1 MPDPTVALWSKTLV
15 HAREAVDIEATRI
28 MMENGSPLQ
37 GMAKAQLFRYFVLAR
52 LESMDLGRFEV
63 TTSHRAVGRVQLTDT
78 ATGQPY
84 LLKSETGAEFEV
96 DPPDDQ
102 LSLFDMALS
111 PGVWL
116 VTYAF
121 DTNGAMRLSCTPS
134 IDRSTKYPG
143 RRYLQVGE
151 RVLWGLWA
159 PHVDDGAFDQG
170 EDDDFEDLF
179 GATDD
184 MTDEDG
190 L

>member
-1 MPDPTVALWSKTLV
+1 MPDSVVALWSKTLI

-37 GMAKAQLFRYFVLAR
+37 GMAKAQLFRYFVLAK
-52 LESMDLGRFEV
+52 LESTDLDGFKL

-78 ATGQPY
+78 TTGQPY

-96 DPPDDQ
+96 DQPQDQ
-102 LSLFDMALS
+102 LSLFQLALS
-111 PGVWL
+111 PGVWV

-134 IDRSTKYPG
+134 VDRSTKYPG

-159 PHVDDGAFDQG
+159 PHGESASFDQG
-170 EDDDFEDLF
+170 EDEDFDDLF
-179 GATDD
+179 GAPDD